1 MTMSLIAQNLED
13 EVVLDQPYVVK
24 HHACVPFRSV
34 ALRTA
39 IDGLSLFVSF
49 FLSVAFAGYV
59 SSLIGSTPITM
70 DYIIVSER
78 HKVFGLLAGLVVFL
92 FFSKGHY
99 TNRFPWWSQVQFITS
114 LIAFMVVI
122 DGFISF
128 ALELYFSRLVIVL
141 NWAFAFGFILA
152 GRHLAYLIQK
162 DAAYWRVPTIV
173 IGDSAAVSDVLYA
186 LKGDPSTGYIPHTV
200 FLRGRNSEEFS
211 LENIPAKFRD
221 INVYEDN
228 DNFDQYILAHP
239 DNYYIISLESFRGDK
254 RDDVIRALDKAE
266 ARYAIIP
273 AIAGISLYDME
284 PRYFFGQDVMFL
296 HSKPVSSPIGR
307 AGKRAMDIALSAT
320 ALFMLLP
327 VIGIVAAALKIE
339 GQGGTVFYGGA
350 RLGRGGKL
358 FQCWKFRSMEPNSDH
373 LLEEYLAGNPEMRE
387 AWETYHKLPDDPRI
401 KTRTAQIIRKASIDE
416 IPQLWNVLKG
426 DMSLVGPRP
435 ILPSEKTEYGNNI
448 DAYIKV
454 KPGITGLWQVSGRNA
469 VSFQRRIYW
478 DNWYVRNWSLWG
490 DIVIILKTIPVVI
503 SRSDAS

>member
-1 MTMSLIAQNLED
+1 MFSITQSADAASPLT
-13 EVVLDQPYVVK
+13 QPFVVK
-24 HHACVPFRSV
+24 NRPCVPWRSV

-39 IDGLSLFVSF
+39 LDALALGAGF
-49 FLSVAFAGYV
+49 FLSIAAAYHI
-59 SSLIGSTPITM
+59 SLALGSTPLNM
-70 DYIIVSER
+70 DYVVDSQR
-78 HKVFGLLAGLVVFL
+78 HKVFGILAGLVVFL
-92 FFSKGHY
+92 FYGKGHY

-114 LIAFMVVI
+114 LMAFMVVI
-122 DGFISF
+122 DGFFSF
-128 ALELYFSRLVIVL
+128 ALEMYFSRLLIIA
-141 NWAFAFGFILA
+141 NWGFAFVFLIA
-152 GRHLAYLIQK
+152 SRHIAYLVQRN
-162 DAAYWRVPTIV
+162 AAWWQVPTIV
-173 IGDSAAVSDVLYA
+173 IGDSATVSDVLYA
-186 LKGDPSTGYIPHTV
+186 LNGDPSTGYIPHTV
-200 FLRGRNSEEFS
+200 FLRGPRSEEFS
-211 LENIPAKFRD
+211 LEAIPARFRRVHVHEDHAD
-221 INVYEDN
+221 I
-228 DNFDQYILAHP
+228 DQYILAHP
-239 DNYYIISLESFRGDK
+239 DNYYIISLESFRGEA

-273 AIAGISLYDME
+273 AIGGISLYDME

-296 HSKPVSSPIGR
+296 HAKPVSSPIGL
-307 AGKRAMDIALSAT
+307 AGKRAMDIVLSGAALIP
-320 ALFMLLP
+320 LLP
-327 VIGIVAAALKIE
+327 VIGIVALCLKLE
-339 GQGGTVFYGGA
+339 GQGGTVFYGGS

-358 FQCWKFRSMEPNSDH
+358 FQCWKFRSMEPDSDH
-373 LLEEYLAGNPEMRE
+373 LLEEYFVKNPEMRE

-401 KTRTAQIIRKASIDE
+401 KTKTARFIRKASIDE

-503 SRSDAS
+503 NRSDAS